1 MGLRRFMTR
10 IRHAVFGRPLTHDE
24 AKARTEAEIARAR
37 ATGGAANDSRAR
49 SVQGQTFGGL

>member
-1 MGLRRFMTR
+1 MTR